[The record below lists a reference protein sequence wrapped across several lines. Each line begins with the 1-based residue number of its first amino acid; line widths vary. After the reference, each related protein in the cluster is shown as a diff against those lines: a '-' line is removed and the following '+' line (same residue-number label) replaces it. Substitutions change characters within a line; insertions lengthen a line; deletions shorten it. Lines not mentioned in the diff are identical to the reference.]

1 MTARIVGEWGTGRA
15 LASAWRLTLLGLCL
29 NFGLLYGATA
39 AADDSESLLALYREL
54 HAHPELS
61 LHEVRT
67 AARIADELER
77 AGFTVT
83 RNVGG
88 HGVVAVLENGPG
100 PTLLIRSDLDALP
113 VKERTGL
120 AFASTQTAQDDGG
133 REVSLMHACGHDV
146 HMTVLVGT
154 ARELTRQRAAWR
166 GTLVLIGQPAEERG
180 LGAKAMLD
188 DGLFE
193 RFPRPDFNLALH
205 VSAELA
211 AGTVAVMGGAVAANV
226 DSVDIAVHGIGGHG
240 AYPHMTRDP
249 VMLAA
254 SVVMNLQTLISRER
268 PPLEP
273 AVVTVG
279 SIHGGTK
286 SNIISDRVDLELT
299 VRSFSDAT
307 RALLLEGIARL
318 AQGQA
323 RALGWPDDKL
333 PVITVR
339 AENTPAVWNDPA
351 LAERLRGVFAEALGA
366 EQVLSVEPTMGGEDF
381 ARYGRNEPRIPSV
394 LFWLGAVE
402 AERHAAAARNGEP
415 LPSLHSAEFAPD
427 AAATIATGVAAMQ
440 AAALELLGSSEP

>member
-1 MTARIVGEWGTGRA
+1 MDLRGDVIDGRS
-15 LASAWRLTLLGLCL
+15 LILGLWL
-29 NFGLLYGATA
+29 GFGLLSGGGAV
-39 AADDSESLLALYREL
+39 ADDGEALLALYRDL

-77 AGFTVT
+77 SGFSVT
-83 RNVGG
+83 RAVGG
-88 HGVVAVLENGPG
+88 HGVVAVLTNGTG
-100 PTLLIRSDLDALP
+100 PTVLIRSDLDALP
-113 VKERTGL
+113 VEERTGL
-120 AFASTQTAQDDGG
+120 AYASTQTAKDDSG

-154 ARELTRQRAAWR
+154 ARELARQRAAWS

-211 AGTVAVMGGAVAANV
+211 AGTLAVMGGAVAANV
-226 DSVDIAVHGIGGHG
+226 DSVDITVQGIGGHG

-254 SVVMNLQTLISRER
+254 SIVMNLQTLISRER
-268 PPLEP
+268 PPLDP
-273 AVVTVG
+273 AVITVG

-323 RALGWPDDKL
+323 RALGWPEEKL

-339 AENTPAVWNDPA
+339 EENTPAVWNDPV
-351 LAERLRGVFAEALGA
+351 LAERLRGAFTEALGS
-366 EQVLSVEPTMGGEDF
+366 EQVLSVPPTMGGEDF
-381 ARYGRNEPRIPSV
+381 ARYGRAEPPIPSV
-394 LFWLGAVE
+394 LFWLGAVD
-402 AERHAAAARNGEP
+402 ATRHAAAERDGTA

-427 AAATIATGVAAMQ
+427 AAAAIATGVAAMR
-440 AAALELLGSSEP
+440 AAALELLGPGAP

>member
-1 MTARIVGEWGTGRA
+1 MKPCCNVSPGR
-15 LASAWRLTLLGLCL
+15 SLTLLGLWLSLSVLCS
-29 NFGLLYGATA
+29 GLAA
-39 AADDSESLLALYREL
+39 AADNAALLALYRDL

-61 LHEVRT
+61 LHEART
-67 AARIADELER
+67 AARIADELEQ
-77 AGFTVT
+77 ADFTVT

-88 HGVVAVLENGPG
+88 HGIVAVLENGSG
-100 PTLLIRSDLDALP
+100 PTLLVRSDLDALP

-120 AFASTQTAQDDGG
+120 AYASTQTTLDDSG
-133 REVSLMHACGHDV
+133 REVSVMHACGHDV

-154 ARELTRQRAAWR
+154 ARELARQRAAWR

-193 RFPRPDFNLALH
+193 RFPRPDYNLALH

-211 AGTVAVMGGAVAANV
+211 SGTVAVMGGAVAANV
-226 DSVDIAVHGIGGHG
+226 DSVDITVHGIGGHG

-254 SVVMNLQTLISRER
+254 SIVMNLQTLISRER
-268 PPLEP
+268 PPLDP
-273 AVVTVG
+273 AVITVG

-318 AQGQA
+318 AHGQA
-323 RALGWPDDKL
+323 RALGWPEDKL
-333 PVITVR
+333 PAITVR
-339 AENTPAVWNDPA
+339 EENTPAVWNDPA
-351 LAERLRGVFAEALGA
+351 LGERLRGAFAAALGS
-366 EQVLSVEPTMGGEDF
+366 ERVLSVSPTMGGEDF
-381 ARYGRNEPRIPSV
+381 ARYGRVEPRIPSV
-394 LFWLGAVE
+394 LFWLGAVD
-402 AERHAAAARNGEP
+402 ATRHAAAARDGTA

-427 AAATIATGVAAMQ
+427 AETTISTGVAAMR
-440 AAALELLGSSEP
+440 AAAFDLLAPGKP